1 MSEEKK
7 VFTFDELNEIKYG
20 DLKAKFEEL
29 GIPSVWK
36 GGSKK
41 EDLINKALGLLN
53 KIEIEGPTEDQ
64 QEEEVPVVE
73 ETEVVKTEDP
83 KEEVVEEEVVETP
96 VETEEATEEIKAPVK
111 ETNFLKLED
120 TPKSAIMDPKL
131 NIGLNTA
138 KGIEN
143 QPKSDL
149 KKEQPQHQVKCP
161 YGYDQFEMPVLN
173 ELRRKI
179 NSNLGN
185 GIPAQTK
192 ILRLKLVAIEKV
204 IEAKS

>member
-29 GIPSVWK
+29 GIPAVWK

-73 ETEVVKTEDP
+73 EEEVVETEDP
-83 KEEVVEEEVVETP
+83 KEVVEEGGVAETP
-96 VETEEATEEIKAPVK
+96 VETEEATEEIKAPVVK
-111 ETNFLKLED
+111 KAKVEKA
-120 TPKSAIMDPKL
+120 PKP
-131 NIGLNTA
+131 
-138 KGIEN
+138 
-143 QPKSDL
+143 DL